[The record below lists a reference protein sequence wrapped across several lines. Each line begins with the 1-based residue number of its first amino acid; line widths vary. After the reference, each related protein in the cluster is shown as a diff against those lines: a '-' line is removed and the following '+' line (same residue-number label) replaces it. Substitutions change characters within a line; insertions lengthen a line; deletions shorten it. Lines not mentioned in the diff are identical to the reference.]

1 MLKAG
6 KYRKRKHF
14 LSATLEEQ
22 RRYLALNVPM
32 YITDNGALEKHK
44 LKEET
49 L

>member
-6 KYRKRKHF
+6 KYSKHKHF
-14 LSATLEEQ
+14 LSVASEEQ
-22 RRYLALNVPM
+22 RRYLALNVPA
-32 YITDNGALEKHK
+32 YITDSGTLKKHK

>member
-6 KYRKRKHF
+6 EYCKRKHF
-14 LSATLEEQ
+14 PRYLRKQ
-22 RRYLALNVPM
+22 RRYLALNM
-32 YITDNGALEKHK
+32 SAYINDDGTLEKHK